1 MPTGYPCHFPSFEKF
16 SRQEFQVQQYSKL
29 EFCSYVFLVVIFNL
43 LQNTLLQALDCMV
56 LINTIINHTIG
67 REPKGKQTLQFKYSK
82 KKKINKKEIG
92 FCFHKFLQGIGGTAE
107 WHRLLSIARTSV
119 QPKCLLRRA
128 TGRLVSCNPWSKV
141 TKFAMFLSY

>member
-1 MPTGYPCHFPSFEKF
+1 MRDGRTWLPTGYPCHFPSFEKF

-43 LQNTLLQALDCMV
+43 LQNTLLQALDSMV

-67 REPKGKQTLQFKYSK
+67 REPKGKQ
-82 KKKINKKEIG
+82 KEIG
-92 FCFHKFLQGIGGTAE
+92 FCFHKFLQGIGGTAG